1 MDGYVPGWA
10 SGVDQVDKYNE
21 SMMEWVSQKRKDL
34 FHSDESEKSVI
45 STVPSHTTA
54 ADKTKEPETKE
65 SPIKPV
71 PLKNTDST
79 TNESKQDSKPIS
91 KATGDIK
98 ESTPPV
104 KGDDKKAKVTES
116 EKVTKEPTVEQKI
129 VTESGKPQEI
139 KHSAVDTNKDK
150 LSAAKD
156 TEKVKEPVGNTEPSL
171 VKCLEEFTE
180 ACGTV
185 VDSNLMLSKTMEKAR
200 GDIALVLLQ
209 PSPDY
214 EKLAELEKTIAETT
228 ASLKTK
234 IEENYSSYC
243 SAYQIL
249 LGVVKEATDT
259 GLVSLVSEAQQSI
272 FEQSV
277 VIQSAEDRVRINEA
291 IDSAFTNF
299 IATVKSTESEL
310 TKELAELDAPANV
323 KAGLEDTAV
332 LLLAERRVKL
342 LYDKLKQLSPDE
354 IAKSLEKQRAE
365 LAKLYEEKMHEA
377 MDESRADM
385 QQRIEAKVRF
395 YFLLK

>member
-1 MDGYVPGWA
+1 MD
-10 SGVDQVDKYNE
+10 QIDKYNE

-45 STVPSHTTA
+45 STVPSHTPA

-71 PLKNTDST
+71 PLKNTDSN

-104 KGDDKKAKVTES
+104 KGDDKKAKVVTES

-129 VTESGKPQEI
+129 VTESGKRQEI

-150 LSAAKD
+150 VIAAKD
-156 TEKVKEPVGNTEPSL
+156 TEKVKEPVENIEPSL
-171 VKCLEEFTE
+171 VKCLEEFTK

-185 VDSNLMLSKTMEKAR
+185 VDSNRMLSKTMETAR
-200 GDIALVLLQ
+200 GNIALVLLQ

-243 SAYQIL
+243 SAYQVL
-249 LGVVKEATDT
+249 LGVVKEATDI

-291 IDSAFTNF
+291 IDSAFSNF

>member
-1 MDGYVPGWA
+1 MD
-10 SGVDQVDKYNE
+10 QIDKYNE
-21 SMMEWVSQKRKDL
+21 SMLEWVSQKRKDL

-54 ADKTKEPETKE
+54 ADNTKEPETKE

-79 TNESKQDSKPIS
+79 TNESKRDSKPIS

-98 ESTPPV
+98 ESTPPM
-104 KGDDKKAKVTES
+104 KDDKKAKVVTES
-116 EKVTKEPTVEQKI
+116 EKVTKEPTVEQKV

-139 KHSAVDTNKDK
+139 KRSVDTNKDK

-156 TEKVKEPVGNTEPSL
+156 TEKVKEPVENIDPSL

-234 IEENYSSYC
+234 IEDNYSSYC
-243 SAYQIL
+243 SAYQML

-291 IDSAFTNF
+291 IDSAFSNF